1 MRPFVSAQV
10 SPSEENEKPIMY
22 AADFILFIYAPIM
35 LLISI
40 LSCHKATHDSTVCP
54 AWLSAVFPD
63 LSLVLLL
70 DDESEAWSEV

>member
-1 MRPFVSAQV
+1 
-10 SPSEENEKPIMY
+10 
-22 AADFILFIYAPIM
+22 M

-40 LSCHKATHDSTVCP
+40 LSCAKTTQKLHG
-54 AWLSAVFPD
+54 LSYLTQRRACFRVFLD